1 MKKVL
6 SFAIALAILL
16 SLCSIAASAEGNSAE
31 SGGYYLIGEMTDWK
45 PDAAYKMSLNP
56 DAMAEE
62 YVVRDLAV
70 TSWYGSYQIVYSENG
85 TDFKVEV
92 PDQKSIEISRTETFS
107 LFSQGKRTYDI
118 YFRPNGNGYDHW
130 NYNRML
136 YIEQTDP
143 ELKYYMLS
151 NHVDWQRLEEK
162 YRFTRTKRNDKLE
175 YMLSNVE
182 LKEGDSFRAFST
194 EDDLD
199 TVDYEKGSLIPD
211 GMGWYYS
218 IPQDGLYDVYLYPY
232 GDGEYP
238 GFIDNSWNNGYWDR
252 YLVVS
257 GPKAEGE
264 LYREKFKAQYK
275 YGELED
281 RLEYGPYTPALMEY
295 KELYYHKDQSGNTD
309 WALVYANGNLSTP
322 SEFYTVIANR
332 VFNYGSWDRPLPAR
346 YAVYDV
352 KQDMFFDAFLANDEG
367 YPGFTRAFDSTV
379 KKSAHNDQGRLLGDI
394 DLDDELTI
402 LDCTLMQRC
411 ATKARDWP
419 EDDLIK
425 PTGFMQ
431 AKPLTYYSDFDR
443 NGERDIVDAT
453 KLQRYVTL
461 ID

>member
-16 SLCSIAASAEGNSAE
+16 SLCSIAASAEGNGAE

-118 YFRPNGNGYDHW
+118 YFRPNGDGYDHW

-264 LYREKFKAQYK
+264 LYKESFKKQFRFSDFD
-275 YGELED
+275 LN
-281 RLEYGPYTPALMEY
+281 TPSGFNAIGEY
-295 KELYYHKDQSGNTD
+295 KELYYHKDKNGMTD
-309 WALVYANGNLSTP
+309 WALVYARAMWIKP
-322 SEFYTVIANR
+322 AEIFTVIGNR
-332 VFNYGSWDRPLPAR
+332 VFNHGSWLVPVIGG
-346 YAVYDV
+346 YCVYDV
-352 KQDMFFDAFLANDEG
+352 ATDTFSDAFSATDEDF
-367 YPGFTRAFDSTV
+367 PGFTRAFDSTV
-379 KKSAHNDQGRLLGDI
+379 KKSTINDQGRLLGDI

-411 ATKARDWP
+411 ATKVRDWP

-443 NGERDIVDAT
+443 DGERDIVDAT
-453 KLQRYVTL
+453 KLQRYVTM